1 MTVSI
6 LRPAILAAL
15 ALAALSGCGG
25 KASFEIAGSIQ
36 GQLYPGL
43 VLKDEVSGQS
53 MTFNAPVAVQRFA
66 FPNSIDYG
74 TEYDVKVV
82 TSPPHQTCSPFSGT
96 ADAAGRLASI
106 NAVIFCRLTEHTVGG
121 TIKLATGTTGSYVGL
136 KLINGSN
143 DLTPLTITDAAIAV
157 YSYPKITYQ
166 MPYGI
171 TIFEQPTDK
180 TINCKLVPKVAKA
193 SDLPEKVAGLMGDED
208 VVIDIL
214 CSKI

>member
-6 LRPAILAAL
+6 LRPAILVAL

-25 KASFEIAGSIQ
+25 KASFEISGVIQ

-43 VLKDEVSGQS
+43 VIKDEVSGQS
-53 MTFNAPVAVQRFA
+53 LTFNEPVPSKTFA
-66 FPNSIDYG
+66 FPNSIEYG
-74 TEYDVKVV
+74 TLYDVKVV
-82 TSPPHQTCSPFSGT
+82 TNPAHQDCATVNGGSDT
-96 ADAAGRLASI
+96 AGRMSSI

-121 TIKLATGTTGSYVGL
+121 SIKLAPGTTGSYVGL

-143 DLTPLTITDAAIAV
+143 DLGPITITDPTTAA
-157 YSYPKITYQ
+157 YSYSRITYL

-180 TINCKLVPKVAKA
+180 TINCQLVPKVPKA
-193 SDLPEKVAGLMGDED
+193 GDLKDKVSGVMGDAD